1 MEPATSSPVLMSKS
15 EVAAQLG
22 TNQSTVGEYA
32 RRKDDPLPL
41 RYIKGKRNGGFVIVS
56 EFVAWVE
63 RNTTL
68 YRERFE

>member
-1 MEPATSSPVLMSKS
+1 MNPEANTPVLLSKR
-15 EVAAQLG
+15 EVAQQLG
-22 TNQSTVGEYA
+22 TNQSTVSEYA

-41 RYIKGKRNGGFVIVS
+41 RYINGKRNGGFVIVS
-56 EFVAWVE
+56 EFVTWVE